1 MTDEETPPPKQDDEQ
16 QESGSDEHN
25 ACDGLLD
32 DETFH
37 GLVQME
43 DLTSLLKQNGS
54 YLIRNTDENAEAR
67 RIVLSVFW
75 NGSVKDVEVRST
87 ENRGVTFD
95 QNVYKNTILELVNFH
110 RQQKIPVTKE
120 GILLGKPV
128 KRQSWEL
135 RRENIT
141 QEEKIGEGAF
151 GEVYKGKLK
160 QPNGQFVAVAIKIP
174 KSALGSKAIGEAM
187 KEARIQKDYVH
198 PNVLRLFGV
207 SAEIEPL
214 MIVLEYVSG
223 GSLDKYLKAHSDT
236 MSNSQKATFC
246 FDVTCGLDYLHSTP
260 CLHNDLASRNCLV
273 CVKYG
278 IVKISDFGLSSVG
291 NVQIMDRTKPAPIR
305 WLAPEVLGTAKYGKA
320 ADVWSLAIVW
330 WEIFTNAQEVPFK
343 NYTLAEVQTKLLQD
357 AEFHPTMPSNCPVE
371 IQNLALKCW
380 SKNPENRPT
389 AMICTSKL
397 SKFADH
403 QRYMKIPGLGISLN
417 GMKRKKKRKNKPTV
431 QSKELSKEQA
441 GTKEQ
446 NAASPQNKEPSKP
459 STKSSKKRAS
469 TKDNTF
475 RRSSASR
482 KAKKT
487 STSVDSKDKTASSK
501 KEENVEKHEKV
512 IRK

>member
-1 MTDEETPPPKQDDEQ
+1 MTDEETPPPPKQNDEQ
-16 QESGSDEHN
+16 PESGSDEHN
-25 ACDGLLD
+25 VCDGLLD

-67 RIVLSVFW
+67 RILLSVLW
-75 NGSVKDVEVRST
+75 N
-87 ENRGVTFD
+87 
-95 QNVYKNTILELVNFH
+95 
-110 RQQKIPVTKE
+110 
-120 GILLGKPV
+120 
-128 KRQSWEL
+128 
-135 RRENIT
+135 
-141 QEEKIGEGAF
+141 GAF

-174 KSALGSKAIGEAM
+174 KSALGLKAIGEAM

-207 SAEIEPL
+207 SAEMEPL
-214 MIVLEYVSG
+214 MIVLEFVGG

-236 MSNSQKATFC
+236 MLNSQKATFC
-246 FDVTCGLDYLHSTP
+246 FDVTCGLDYLHSRN
-260 CLHNDLASRNCLV
+260 CIHRDLATRNCLV

-291 NVQIMDRTKPAPIR
+291 NVQTMDRTKPAPIR
-305 WLAPEVLGTAKYGKA
+305 WLAPEVLSTAKYGKA

-357 AEFHPTMPSNCPVE
+357 SDFHPTMPSNCPVE
-371 IQNLALKCW
+371 IQNLAIKCW
-380 SKNPENRPT
+380 NKDPEARPT
-389 AMICTSKL
+389 SMLCTSKL
-397 SKFADH
+397 SKFAEH
-403 QRYMKIPGLGISLN
+403 QRYMKIPGLGF
-417 GMKRKKKRKNKPTV
+417 KKKKRRNKLT
-431 QSKELSKEQA
+431 SKELSKEQT
-441 GTKEQ
+441 GTKEL
-446 NAASPQNKEPSKP
+446 NASSPANKDALKP
-459 STKSSKKRAS
+459 SIKSLKKKES
-469 TKDNTF
+469 IKDNTI

-487 STSVDSKDKTASSK
+487 TISDSKDKTVSSK
-501 KEENVEKHEKV
+501 KKTLKSTKKNLN
-512 IRK
+512 RKLEHRRCYVVHLKTKF

>member
-1 MTDEETPPPKQDDEQ
+1 MTDEETPPPPKQNDEQ
-16 QESGSDEHN
+16 PESGSDEHN
-25 ACDGLLD
+25 VCDGLLD

-67 RIVLSVFW
+67 RILLSVLW
-75 NGSVKDVEVRST
+75 NGELKDIEIRST
-87 ENRGVTFD
+87 KSRGVTFD

-110 RQQKIPVTKE
+110 RQQKIPLTKD

-135 RRENIT
+135 RRENII

-174 KSALGSKAIGEAM
+174 KSALGLKAIGEAM

-207 SAEIEPL
+207 SAEMEPL
-214 MIVLEYVSG
+214 MIVLEFVGG

-236 MSNSQKATFC
+236 MLNSQKATFC
-246 FDVTCGLDYLHSTP
+246 FDVTCGLDYLHSRN
-260 CLHNDLASRNCLV
+260 CIHRDLATRNCLV

-291 NVQIMDRTKPAPIR
+291 NVQTMDRTKPAPIR
-305 WLAPEVLGTAKYGKA
+305 WLAPEVLSTAKYGKA

-357 AEFHPTMPSNCPVE
+357 SDFHPTMPSNCPVE
-371 IQNLALKCW
+371 IQNLAIKCW
-380 SKNPENRPT
+380 NKDPEARPT
-389 AMICTSKL
+389 SMLCTSKL
-397 SKFADH
+397 SKFAEH
-403 QRYMKIPGLGISLN
+403 QRYMKIPGLGF
-417 GMKRKKKRKNKPTV
+417 KKKKRRNKLT
-431 QSKELSKEQA
+431 SKELSKEQT
-441 GTKEQ
+441 GTKEL
-446 NAASPQNKEPSKP
+446 NASSPANKDALKP
-459 STKSSKKRAS
+459 SIKSLK
-469 TKDNTF
+469 
-475 RRSSASR
+475 
-482 KAKKT
+482 
-487 STSVDSKDKTASSK
+487 
-501 KEENVEKHEKV
+501 
-512 IRK
+512 